1 MALAGC
7 VRVLASVSRAAGLL
21 CTLCVML
28 GLSFAC
34 SPIPYNT
41 ASDSPYAR
49 PVKPE
54 DLYYEEADQGPTRI
68 EPGDSLEVVVRR
80 GGGEERS
87 LVTVRDNGRVY
98 VGSLDIEV
106 KNLTTSEAEARIT
119 EQAATIIR
127 NPRVE
132 VSIKAKRIQLRK
144 QRVFLLGGGFGS
156 PVSGSFLGGGGAKL
170 AELDRKTSVGQL
182 VAALGYNDYAVLD
195 DVRVIR
201 GDARKPEVIPV
212 DLQRFFQYGDRSQDI
227 VLKDNDIVFL
237 PRQRIGD
244 WNAFLAKMNQT
255 LILLL
260 GSQTLSPTELTD
272 FLQRNNIQPIQ
283 VPSISVI
290 APR

>member
-7 VRVLASVSRAAGLL
+7 VTVLASVSRAAGLL
-21 CTLCVML
+21 CVVL

-41 ASDSPYAR
+41 TSDSPFAR
-49 PVKPE
+49 PVTPE
-54 DLYYEEADQGPTRI
+54 DLYYEEADQGPPRI

-106 KNLTTSEAEARIT
+106 KNLTTTEAEARIT

-144 QRVFLLGGGFGS
+144 PRIFLMGGGFGS
-156 PVSGSFLGGGGAKL
+156 PGAGSFLGGGGAKI
-170 AELDRKTSVGQL
+170 AELERKTAVGQ
-182 VAALGYNDYAVLD
+182 VV
-195 DVRVIR
+195 
-201 GDARKPEVIPV
+201 
-212 DLQRFFQYGDRSQDI
+212 
-227 VLKDNDIVFL
+227 
-237 PRQRIGD
+237 
-244 WNAFLAKMNQT
+244 
-255 LILLL
+255 
-260 GSQTLSPTELTD
+260 
-272 FLQRNNIQPIQ
+272 
-283 VPSISVI
+283 
-290 APR
+290 

>member
-1 MALAGC
+1 MTLAGC

-21 CTLCVML
+21 CTLGVVL
-28 GLSFAC
+28 GISFAC
-34 SPIPYNT
+34 SPVPYNT
-41 ASDSPYAR
+41 SGDSPYAR

-54 DLYYEEADQGPTRI
+54 DLYYEEAEQGPPII

-98 VGSLDIEV
+98 VGSLDVEV

-144 QRVFLLGGGFGS
+144 QRVFLLGGGVGGPGS
-156 PVSGSFLGGGGAKL
+156 GVFLTSGGAKL

-182 VAALGYNDYAVLD
+182 LAQVGYNDLAVLE

-201 GDARKPEVIPV
+201 GDARRPEVIPV
-212 DLQRFFQYGDRSQDI
+212 DIQRFFQFGDRSQDI
-227 VLKDNDIVFL
+227 VLKDNDIVFV

-244 WNAFLAKMNQT
+244 WNAFLAKINQT

-260 GSQTLSPTELTD
+260 GAQTLSPEALTQ
-272 FLQRNNIQPIQ
+272 FLQRNNIQPVQ
-283 VPSISVI
+283 VPTINV
-290 APR
+290 R

>member
-1 MALAGC
+1 MTLAGC
-7 VRVLASVSRAAGLL
+7 VRVLASVSRGAGLF
-21 CTLCVML
+21 CTLGVVL
-28 GLSFAC
+28 GISFAC
-34 SPIPYNT
+34 SPVPYNT
-41 ASDSPYAR
+41 SGDSPYAR

-54 DLYYEEADQGPTRI
+54 DLYYEEAEQGPPRI

-98 VGSLDIEV
+98 VGSLDVEV

-119 EQAATIIR
+119 EQASTIIR

-144 QRVFLLGGGFGS
+144 QRVFLLGGGVGGPGS
-156 PVSGSFLGGGGAKL
+156 GVFLTSGGAKL

-182 VAALGYNDYAVLD
+182 LAQVGYNDLAVLE

-201 GDARKPEVIPV
+201 GDARRPEVIPV
-212 DLQRFFQYGDRSQDI
+212 DIQRFFQFGDRSQDI
-227 VLKDNDIVFL
+227 VLKDNDIVFV

-244 WNAFLAKMNQT
+244 WNAFLAKINQT

-260 GSQTLSPTELTD
+260 GAQTLSPEALTQ
-272 FLQRNNIQPIQ
+272 FLQRNNIQPVQ
-283 VPSISVI
+283 VPTINV
-290 APR
+290 R

>member
-1 MALAGC
+1 MF
-7 VRVLASVSRAAGLL
+7 
-21 CTLCVML
+21 CTLGVVL
-28 GLSFAC
+28 GISFAC
-34 SPIPYNT
+34 SPVPYNT
-41 ASDSPYAR
+41 SGDSPYAR

-54 DLYYEEADQGPTRI
+54 DLYYEEAEQGPPRI

-98 VGSLDIEV
+98 VGSLDVEV

-119 EQAATIIR
+119 EQASTIIR

-144 QRVFLLGGGFGS
+144 QRVFLLGGGVGGPGS
-156 PVSGSFLGGGGAKL
+156 GVFLTSGGAKL

-182 VAALGYNDYAVLD
+182 LAQVGYNDLAVLE

-201 GDARKPEVIPV
+201 GDARRPEVIPV
-212 DLQRFFQYGDRSQDI
+212 DIQRFFQFGDRSQDI
-227 VLKDNDIVFL
+227 VLKDNDIVFV

-244 WNAFLAKMNQT
+244 WNAFLAKINQT

-260 GSQTLSPTELTD
+260 GAQTLSPEALTQ
-272 FLQRNNIQPIQ
+272 FLQRNNIQPVQ
-283 VPSISVI
+283 VPTINV
-290 APR
+290 R